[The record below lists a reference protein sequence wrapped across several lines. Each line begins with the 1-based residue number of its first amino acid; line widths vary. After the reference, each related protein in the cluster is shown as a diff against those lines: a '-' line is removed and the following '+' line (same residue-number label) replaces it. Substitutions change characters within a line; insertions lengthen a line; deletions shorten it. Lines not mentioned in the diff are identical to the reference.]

1 MSIAWC
7 ALSLTEID
15 GLLFFPGVLSLS
27 AEVILLTQFLELEML
42 FDAAKT
48 RF

>member
-7 ALSLTEID
+7 ALSVTEID
-15 GLLFFPGVLSLS
+15 RLILFPGGLSLS

-42 FDAAKT
+42 FDAART